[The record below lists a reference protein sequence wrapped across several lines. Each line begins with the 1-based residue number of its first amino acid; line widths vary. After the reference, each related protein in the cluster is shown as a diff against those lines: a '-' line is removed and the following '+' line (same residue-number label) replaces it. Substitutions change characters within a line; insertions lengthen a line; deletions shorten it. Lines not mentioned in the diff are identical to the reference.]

1 MTDRP
6 VNGDHPDLSPIP
18 DDLTNDKSEQTDKKP
33 KDNPES
39 APESGD
45 KQPE

>member
-6 VNGDHPDLSPIP
+6 VNGDHPDFNPIP
-18 DDLTNDKSEQTDKKP
+18 D
-33 KDNPES
+33 NPEKDGSKSKDDPGS

-45 KQPE
+45 KEPE

>member
-6 VNGDHPDLSPIP
+6 VNGDHPDFSPIP
-18 DDLTNDKSEQTDKKP
+18 DNVKNDKSEQPGKK
-33 KDNPES
+33 KDDPGS

-45 KQPE
+45 KEPG